1 MRSIKIGSGAGFA
14 GDRIDPAIHLMNS
27 VDLDYICFECLAERT
42 IALAQLEKLKDAK
55 RGYNPLFE
63 KRMREVIPLV
73 HQKKIKV
80 ITNMGAANPTEAL
93 NVAIELCKKL
103 SVTNLKLAAVEGDD
117 VLTQIIGEN
126 SPEIE
131 PIRDKL
137 VSANAYLGVE
147 GILNALQQGADIII
161 TGRVADPS
169 LFLAPL
175 IYEFNWPM
183 DDYTALGK
191 GTMVGHLLECAAQ
204 ITGGYF
210 ADGNQKQV
218 PELWKVGFPYAEVFE
233 NGDGY
238 IAKAPNSGGLLNKM
252 TCTEQLLYEIED
264 PSAYI
269 TPDCVA
275 NFAGVEF
282 EEVEKNQVSFKG
294 ASGKPPTPTYKTS
307 LGFRNGF
314 LGEAQISYGG
324 SNAMA
329 QAQLA
334 ISILKRRFEGQQ
346 ISDVNYEL
354 IGLNSISPTTADTE
368 LNEIRLRVVAK
379 TASFETAKC
388 IGEEVEALYTNGPA
402 AGGGVQKKVEELIS
416 IEAYYIA
423 KKNIVPTVKMVSL

>member
-14 GDRIDPAIHLMNS
+14 GDRINPAIHLMNS

-42 IALAQLEKLKDAK
+42 IALAQLEKLKNAK
-55 RGYNPLFE
+55 RGYNSLFE

-183 DDYTALGK
+183 DD
-191 GTMVGHLLECAAQ
+191 
-204 ITGGYF
+204 
-210 ADGNQKQV
+210 
-218 PELWKVGFPYAEVFE
+218 
-233 NGDGY
+233 
-238 IAKAPNSGGLLNKM
+238 
-252 TCTEQLLYEIED
+252 
-264 PSAYI
+264 
-269 TPDCVA
+269 
-275 NFAGVEF
+275 
-282 EEVEKNQVSFKG
+282 
-294 ASGKPPTPTYKTS
+294 
-307 LGFRNGF
+307 
-314 LGEAQISYGG
+314 
-324 SNAMA
+324 
-329 QAQLA
+329 
-334 ISILKRRFEGQQ
+334 
-346 ISDVNYEL
+346 
-354 IGLNSISPTTADTE
+354 
-368 LNEIRLRVVAK
+368 
-379 TASFETAKC
+379 
-388 IGEEVEALYTNGPA
+388 
-402 AGGGVQKKVEELIS
+402 
-416 IEAYYIA
+416 
-423 KKNIVPTVKMVSL
+423 